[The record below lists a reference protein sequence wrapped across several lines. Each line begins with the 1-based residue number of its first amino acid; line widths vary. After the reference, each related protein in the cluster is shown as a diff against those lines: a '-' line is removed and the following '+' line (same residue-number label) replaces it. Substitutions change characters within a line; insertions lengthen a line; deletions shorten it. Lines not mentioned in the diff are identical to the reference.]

1 MTVIPALTRRRP
13 GRWRG
18 RPVRCTARA
27 ALLEWIRRLRLLTP
41 HNQDQRALV
50 RRRLHPYPVLRRARG
65 YGPPHSP
72 PGRRSGPDQVQ
83 AHYGVGAAAP
93 LVRGWTELPTVRL
106 CHRRLEYFAL
116 HRERDVGGVLEPR
129 ETAVRSGVPG
139 PGPAIRHATVPGWGQ
154 PPATI
159 PRFQRVGEL
168 LNAQT
173 GTGSSPFRASGP
185 RRAVQYI
192 AQAWHRTWKSAHG
205 RSADLPAGGHEISRL

>member
-83 AHYGVGAAAP
+83 AHYGVGP
-93 LVRGWTELPTVRL
+93 L
-106 CHRRLEYFAL
+106 RRL
-116 HRERDVGGVLEPR
+116 
-129 ETAVRSGVPG
+129 
-139 PGPAIRHATVPGWGQ
+139 
-154 PPATI
+154 
-159 PRFQRVGEL
+159 
-168 LNAQT
+168 
-173 GTGSSPFRASGP
+173 
-185 RRAVQYI
+185 
-192 AQAWHRTWKSAHG
+192 
-205 RSADLPAGGHEISRL
+205 SADGLSCRRFACVTDVSSTLPSTVSVTWEASSSRAKQLFDLAFPARGQLSGTPPSPVEASRRRRFPDFSASASCWTPRPEPDHHRFAPPDHAERFNTSRRP